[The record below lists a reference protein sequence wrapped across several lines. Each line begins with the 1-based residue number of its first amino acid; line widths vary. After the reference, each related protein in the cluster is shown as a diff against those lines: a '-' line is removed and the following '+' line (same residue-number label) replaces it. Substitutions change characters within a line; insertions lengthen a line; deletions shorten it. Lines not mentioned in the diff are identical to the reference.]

1 MRLLRYALDE
11 ALASLWRARRSGLLS
26 TATIA
31 IALFVLGAFL
41 IATLNVQRVAEAWS
55 GAAELSV
62 YLADD
67 TSGAERAAIERDLRA
82 DASVADV
89 AYVDKDAALRRFKE
103 TFPDLAQTL
112 GSLTENPLPASLDV
126 RLRSSAAAQAYV
138 GALVERMRT
147 TPGVTDVRYDKEWLD
162 RLLRGVRLLRLVG
175 FALGGA
181 LMLAAALTI
190 ANVVRLAL
198 TAREEELEIM
208 QLVGAP
214 AAYVRGPFIVEG
226 ALHGTIGAVAAVLVL
241 AVAFVATRSRFLAP
255 LAAAVNLPSVAFLS
269 PMLMAAIVGGG
280 LLVGCVAGLVASRGV
295 PEP

>member
-1 MRLLRYALDE
+1 VRLLRYAFDE
-11 ALASLWRARRSGLLS
+11 ALASVWRARRSSLLS

-31 IALFVLGAFL
+31 IALLVLGAFL
-41 IATLNVQRVAEAWS
+41 IVTSNLQRLAEEWS

-67 TSGAERAAIERDLRA
+67 ISGADRAAIERDLRA

-89 AYVDKDAALRRFKE
+89 VYVDKAAALHRFTE

-112 GSLTENPLPASLDV
+112 GGLNGNPLPASLDV
-126 RLRSSAAAQAYV
+126 RLLPSPAARGYIDP
-138 GALVERMRT
+138 LVERMRA

-162 RLLRGVRLLRLVG
+162 RLLRGVGLLRLVG

-181 LMLAAALTI
+181 LIVAAALTI

-198 TAREEELEIM
+198 NARRDEIEIM

-214 AAYVRGPFIVEG
+214 QSYVRGPFIMEG
-226 ALHGTIGAVAAVLVL
+226 ALHGVVGAVVAVIALAIVFFAA
-241 AVAFVATRSRFLAP
+241 RPRFLAP
-255 LAAAVNLPSVAFLS
+255 LAAAVNLSGVQFLTPALVVLIVA
-269 PMLMAAIVGGG
+269 GG
-280 LLVGCVAGLVASRGV
+280 LVVGSLAGLVASRGA
-295 PEP
+295 